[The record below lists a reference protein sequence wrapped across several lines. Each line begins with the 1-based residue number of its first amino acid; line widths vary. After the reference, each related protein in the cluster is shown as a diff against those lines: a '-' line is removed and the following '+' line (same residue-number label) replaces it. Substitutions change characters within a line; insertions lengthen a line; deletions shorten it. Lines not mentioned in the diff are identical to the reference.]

1 MFNKVHHVTFVVE
14 SIDDMASYIERNFSM
29 TPMSTDVF
37 EDRGFKSILYRIGET
52 YVDFF
57 EPLRDDTPMA
67 AQLKATGPGVMH
79 VAFGVDGID
88 QVFSDLVSKGNK
100 MRSDAPAPSPFGYR
114 NLNIDTAS
122 SHGILFQL
130 AEGEVSH

>member
-67 AQLKATGPGVMH
+67 QQLKATGPGVMH

-100 MRSDAPAPSPFGYR
+100 MRSDTPAPSPFGYR
-114 NLNIDTAS
+114 NLNIDTES

-130 AEGEVSH
+130 AEGDVSH

>member
-1 MFNKVHHVTFVVE
+1 MLNKVHHVTFVVE
-14 SIDDMASYIERNFSM
+14 SIDDMANYIERNFALAPLSR
-29 TPMSTDVF
+29 DEF

-57 EPLRDDTPMA
+57 EPLHDDTPTA
-67 AQLKATGPGVMH
+67 RQLQATGPGVMH

-88 QVFSDLVSKGNK
+88 QVFADLVDKGNK

-114 NLNIDTAS
+114 NLNIDTDS

-130 AEGEVSH
+130 AEGEVSV

>member
-1 MFNKVHHVTFVVE
+1 MFNKIHHVTFVVE
-14 SIDDMASYIERNFSM
+14 SIDDMADYIERNFTIS
-29 TPMSTDVF
+29 PMSTDVF

-67 AQLKATGPGVMH
+67 QQLKATGPGVMH

-88 QVFSDLVSKGNK
+88 QVFADLVAKGNK

-130 AEGEVSH
+130 AEGEVAA

>member
-1 MFNKVHHVTFVVE
+1 MLNKVHHVTFVVE
-14 SIDDMASYIERNFSM
+14 SIDDMANYIERNFSLS
-29 TPMSTDVF
+29 PMSRDVF
-37 EDRGFKSILYRIGET
+37 DDRGFKSILYRIGES

-67 AQLKATGPGVMH
+67 QQLKATGPGVMH

-88 QVFSDLVSKGNK
+88 QVFADLKDKGNE

-114 NLNIDTAS
+114 NLNIDTNS

-130 AEGEVSH
+130 AEGEVSA

>member
-1 MFNKVHHVTFVVE
+1 MFNKIHHVTFVVE
-14 SIDDMASYIERNFSM
+14 SIDDMADYIERNFSM
-29 TPMSTDVF
+29 SPMSTDVF

-57 EPLRDDTPMA
+57 EPMRDDTPMA
-67 AQLKATGPGVMH
+67 QQLKATGPGVMH

-88 QVFSDLVSKGNK
+88 QVFADLVAKGNK

-130 AEGEVSH
+130 AEGEVAA

>member
-14 SIDDMASYIERNFSM
+14 SIDDMASYIEQNFSIS
-29 TPMSTDVF
+29 PMSRDEF
-37 EDRGFKSILYRIGET
+37 EDRGFKSIMYRIGET

-67 AQLKATGPGVMH
+67 QQLKATGPGVMH

-88 QVFSDLVSKGNK
+88 QVFADLVAKGNK

-114 NLNIDTAS
+114 NLNIDTSS

>member
-14 SIDDMASYIERNFSM
+14 SIDDMASYIEQNFSIS
-29 TPMSTDVF
+29 PMSRDEF

-67 AQLKATGPGVMH
+67 QQLKATGPGVMH

-88 QVFSDLVSKGNK
+88 QVFADLLAKGNK

-114 NLNIDTAS
+114 NLNIDTSS

>member
-14 SIDDMASYIERNFSM
+14 SIDDMAGYIEQNFSM
-29 TPMSTDVF
+29 TPISTDVF

-88 QVFSDLVSKGNK
+88 QVFADLVDKGNK
-100 MRSDAPAPSPFGYR
+100 MRGDAPAPSPFGYR